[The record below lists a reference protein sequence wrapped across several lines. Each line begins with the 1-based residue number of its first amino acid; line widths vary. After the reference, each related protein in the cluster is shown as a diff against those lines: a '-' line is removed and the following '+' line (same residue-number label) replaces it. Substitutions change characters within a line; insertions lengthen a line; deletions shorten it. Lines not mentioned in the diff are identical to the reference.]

1 MVDYSTT
8 MGILQPQV
16 GKSGDILLKFE
27 HKNGGERGIRTLGD
41 LRLGGFQDR
50 CLKPLDHLSGLA
62 VYLMPIPFNINS
74 VTFFTNA
81 AVSFRGLPSESNA

>member
-1 MVDYSTT
+1 MADYSTT

-62 VYLMPIPFNINS
+62 NYLVMPLSISS

-81 AVSFRGLPSESNA
+81 AVSFIGLPSERSA

>member
-1 MVDYSTT
+1 M
-8 MGILQPQV
+8 IF
-16 GKSGDILLKFE
+16 SGRLE
-27 HKNGGERGIRTLGD
+27 RGQKNGGESEIRTRGG

-62 VYLMPIPFNINS
+62 NYFAMPLSISS

-81 AVSFRGLPSESNA
+81 AVSFIGLPSERSA

>member
-1 MVDYSTT
+1 MADYSTT
-8 MGILQPQV
+8 MSILQPQV

-62 VYLMPIPFNINS
+62 NYFIPMPLSISS

-81 AVSFRGLPSESNA
+81 AVSLMGLPSERRA

>member
-1 MVDYSTT
+1 MADYSTT

-62 VYLMPIPFNINS
+62 NYFLMPLSISS
-74 VTFFTNA
+74 VTFLTKA
-81 AVSFRGLPSESNA
+81 AVSLIGLPSERSA

>member
-1 MVDYSTT
+1 MADYSTT

-50 CLKPLDHLSGLA
+50 CLKPLDHLSVCKSLNILA
-62 VYLMPIPFNINS
+62 SGKNASQFIIFSHEKRAPESPIA
-74 VTFFTNA
+74 FFM
-81 AVSFRGLPSESNA
+81 